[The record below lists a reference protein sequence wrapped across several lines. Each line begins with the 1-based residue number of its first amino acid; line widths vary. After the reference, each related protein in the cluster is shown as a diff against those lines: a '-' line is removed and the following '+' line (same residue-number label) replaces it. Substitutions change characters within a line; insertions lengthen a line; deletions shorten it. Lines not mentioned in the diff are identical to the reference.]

1 MSPEQALGVKTLDA
15 RSDIYSVGVMLY
27 EGLARRRPYE
37 AETLP
42 ALVLKIHHG
51 EHVPIAQAVPSLPR
65 SLAETV
71 ERALSVDPT
80 RRFGSAEEMLAA
92 LVPHS
97 DSQFVTSLQ
106 TLRNAAPAFAETLD
120 TSAARAPKSATA
132 AAATQPPGVSRRAA
146 YVVAA
151 IVALAWMGVGAVLW
165 IDGRDD
171 VETSTDVAPRREPI
185 DPQAPPPQAPQPQAP
200 PPQPQPLASPVPA
213 GTAPPPS
220 DFRAP
225 STLSPAE
232 RDRAPGEAETTTT
245 PRRSERPSPRVS
257 TDSAGMREPT
267 SRSPDPVEGRFEI
280 ERGW

>member
-1 MSPEQALGVKTLDA
+1 
-15 RSDIYSVGVMLY
+15 
-27 EGLARRRPYE
+27 
-37 AETLP
+37 
-42 ALVLKIHHG
+42 
-51 EHVPIAQAVPSLPR
+51 
-65 SLAETV
+65 
-71 ERALSVDPT
+71 
-80 RRFGSAEEMLAA
+80 MLAA